1 MSAKLFK
8 KVDSSDYTTYKKRT
22 TIAKEYVNANT
33 INTLNPMKMNGKR
46 YNKNFRSVP
55 TLVNTTPT
63 TDASNCLL
71 QAKNYE
77 LKQDYLGGVD
87 YIKVICD

>member
-1 MSAKLFK
+1 MSAQLFK

-33 INTLNPMKMNGKR
+33 VNMLNPMKMNGKR

-55 TLVNTTPT
+55 TLVNTT

-71 QAKNYE
+71 QAKSYE
-77 LKQDYLGGVD
+77 LKQDYLNGVS
-87 YIKVICD
+87 YIKVVCE

>member
-33 INTLNPMKMNGKR
+33 LNELNPMKMNGKR

-55 TLVNTTPT
+55 TIVNPT
-63 TDASNCLL
+63 SDASNCLL
-71 QAKNYE
+71 QAKSYE

>member
-33 INTLNPMKMNGKR
+33 VNTLNPMKMNGKR

-55 TLVNTTPT
+55 TIVNPT

-77 LKQDYLGGVD
+77 LKQDYLDGVD
-87 YIKVICD
+87 YIKVVCE